1 LDKLGGLNTRQ
12 RIVKRVFDLF
22 FSIVGLVIFIIP
34 ILFLMILATCSTKK
48 FGLFS
53 QNRVGENGK
62 LFKIFKIRTMKVHI
76 PKEDFITLKN
86 DDRITSFGK
95 FLRLFKLDELPQ
107 MVNVLI
113 GDMSLVG
120 PRPDVPGYADKLI
133 GDDRVILSVKPG
145 ITSPATLKFKNEEN
159 LLSKQ
164 KNPKKYND
172 EVIWPEKI
180 KINKQYI
187 LEWSLI
193 NDIKCIVKTIIN

>member
-1 LDKLGGLNTRQ
+1 MDKLGGLNTRQ

-133 GDDRVILSVKPG
+133 GDDRIILSVKPG

>member
-22 FSIVGLVIFIIP
+22 FSFVVLVIFIIP

-133 GDDRVILSVKPG
+133 GDDRIILSVKPG

-172 EVIWPEKI
+172 EVVWPEKI

>member
-1 LDKLGGLNTRQ
+1 
-12 RIVKRVFDLF
+12 
-22 FSIVGLVIFIIP
+22 
-34 ILFLMILATCSTKK
+34 MILATCSTKK

-133 GDDRVILSVKPG
+133 GDDRIILTVKPG

>member
-1 LDKLGGLNTRQ
+1 MDKLGGLNTRQ

-107 MVNVLI
+107 IVNVLI

-133 GDDRVILSVKPG
+133 GDDRIILSVKPG